1 MEKLLHECVDCIARA
16 EGEGNASTD
25 ECNILLSIPCNKLF
39 IIIEVC
45 VEQSIH
51 LFSTS
56 NVLLRRETVVTSLH
70 DSVVIH
76 STSGSD
82 IHDGRAEVVFFY
94 SVYRFFSG
102 DWSHDTS
109 EYS

>member
-1 MEKLLHECVDCIARA
+1 MKQRFTTLLEKIKNVIVIEEFPPSIDCNAAEDQPCTEIKEPFSIMDLL
-16 EGEGNASTD
+16 
-25 ECNILLSIPCNKLF
+25 LF
-39 IIIEVC
+39 
-45 VEQSIH
+45 
-51 LFSTS
+51 
-56 NVLLRRETVVTSLH
+56 SLH

-94 SVYRFFSG
+94 SVYCFFSG
-102 DWSHDTS
+102 DWRHNTS

>member
-1 MEKLLHECVDCIARA
+1 MLYSNNALESSRIAHIMAIGSME
-16 EGEGNASTD
+16 
-25 ECNILLSIPCNKLF
+25 
-39 IIIEVC
+39 
-45 VEQSIH
+45 
-51 LFSTS
+51 
-56 NVLLRRETVVTSLH
+56 VLLFSLH

>member
-1 MEKLLHECVDCIARA
+1 MQYVMQLCSYVADSCSYVIQLCSCVMQLMYAAIV
-16 EGEGNASTD
+16 D
-25 ECNILLSIPCNKLF
+25 EVK
-39 IIIEVC
+39 
-45 VEQSIH
+45 H
-51 LFSTS
+51 
-56 NVLLRRETVVTSLH
+56 SLH

-102 DWSHDTS
+102 ELETQYFRIQLKRCWTS
-109 EYS
+109 YMM

>member
-1 MEKLLHECVDCIARA
+1 MT
-16 EGEGNASTD
+16 GE
-25 ECNILLSIPCNKLF
+25 E
-39 IIIEVC
+39 
-45 VEQSIH
+45 
-51 LFSTS
+51 
-56 NVLLRRETVVTSLH
+56 RRVSLYSLH

>member
-1 MEKLLHECVDCIARA
+1 MCCVD
-16 EGEGNASTD
+16 
-25 ECNILLSIPCNKLF
+25 LLNF
-39 IIIEVC
+39 RM
-45 VEQSIH
+45 
-51 LFSTS
+51 
-56 NVLLRRETVVTSLH
+56 NETISLH

-76 STSGSD
+76 STSGSN

-94 SVYRFFSG
+94 SIYRFFSG

>member
-1 MEKLLHECVDCIARA
+1 MNVALVDGMPTPSLAGRA
-16 EGEGNASTD
+16 KRVRSWSPGGGRPVRAGRRTD
-25 ECNILLSIPCNKLF
+25 
-39 IIIEVC
+39 
-45 VEQSIH
+45 
-51 LFSTS
+51 
-56 NVLLRRETVVTSLH
+56 SLH

-94 SVYRFFSG
+94 SVYCFFSG
-102 DWSHDTS
+102 DWRHNTS

>member
-1 MEKLLHECVDCIARA
+1 MC
-16 EGEGNASTD
+16 
-25 ECNILLSIPCNKLF
+25 
-39 IIIEVC
+39 VC
-45 VEQSIH
+45 VCVCVVKQCNTESI
-51 LFSTS
+51 FYC
-56 NVLLRRETVVTSLH
+56 EPAFISLH

-82 IHDGRAEVVFFY
+82 IHDGHAEVVFFY

-102 DWSHDTS
+102 DWSHNTS

>member
-1 MEKLLHECVDCIARA
+1 MCLVPVRIINVVMGYHYSCTD
-16 EGEGNASTD
+16 NAQAKHTFG
-25 ECNILLSIPCNKLF
+25 ITI
-39 IIIEVC
+39 
-45 VEQSIH
+45 
-51 LFSTS
+51 
-56 NVLLRRETVVTSLH
+56 SLH